1 LNNQPIDPNPSL
13 TPHSGPNSQPTTQ
26 PLAESFAPAHLT
38 QAHLTQDHLTPDQ
51 FAAFALAGSPDPS
64 AVHAVAVDLEAG
76 VDPAG
81 LAHLAA
87 CAVCREDLA
96 RFSDSLASFNTLSL
110 AWAESR
116 PARPIVVHPT
126 LLRRLRRPFL
136 HPAAWAFAACLLIL
150 SLFALSPRLN
160 RDEPEV
166 ASALHQSSTTDSP
179 AEIARDNRLMDQVT
193 LEINRPV
200 PSPAAEYGIAAD
212 PDASSHPS
220 RQHPSFSQKTPAE
233 SRID

>member
-1 LNNQPIDPNPSL
+1 LNDSQPNNPNPNNPDHLNPDYL
-13 TPHSGPNSQPTTQ
+13 TP
-26 PLAESFAPAHLT
+26 
-38 QAHLTQDHLTPDQ
+38 DHLTPDQ
-51 FAAFALAGSPDPS
+51 FAAFALAGSPDSS

-76 VDPAG
+76 IDPAG

-87 CAVCREDLA
+87 CALCREDLA
-96 RFSDSLASFNTLSL
+96 RFTDSLASFNTLSL

-116 PARPIVVHPT
+116 PARPIVFHST
-126 LLRRLRRPFL
+126 LHKHWLPR
-136 HPAAWAFAACLLIL
+136 AAWAFAACLLIL